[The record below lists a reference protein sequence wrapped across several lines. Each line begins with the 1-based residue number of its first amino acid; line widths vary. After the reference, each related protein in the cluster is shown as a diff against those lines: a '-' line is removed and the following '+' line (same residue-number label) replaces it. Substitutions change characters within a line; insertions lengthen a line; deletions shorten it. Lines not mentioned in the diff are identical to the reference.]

1 MLHCKF
7 SGYGEK
13 YNQFDVCIIYIYV
26 CMLHVCIYVFL
37 YASNK
42 EIGNNMKN
50 IPLTIASK
58 IPTFQNHYTFSPILK
73 SNSWSAENA

>member
-1 MLHCKF
+1 MC
-7 SGYGEK
+7 
-13 YNQFDVCIIYIYV
+13 V
-26 CMLHVCIYVFL
+26 YVFL

-58 IPTFQNHYTFSPILK
+58 LPTFQNHHTFSLILK